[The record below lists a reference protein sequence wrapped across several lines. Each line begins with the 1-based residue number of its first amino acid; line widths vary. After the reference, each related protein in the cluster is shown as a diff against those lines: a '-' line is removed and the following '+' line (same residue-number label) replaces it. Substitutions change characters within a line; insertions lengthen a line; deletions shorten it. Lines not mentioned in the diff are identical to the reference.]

1 MQNSPLI
8 IAIDGPSGTGKSTT
22 AKKISKALGITYLDT
37 GAMYRAVTYSAIAQG
52 LRADQTVE
60 LKSLTQDIEIKFN
73 EENHI
78 IINGISREQE
88 IRTPEVSSQVS
99 YYCQSAAVREIMTTK
114 QRKFAQS
121 NSCVLDGRDIGTVVF
136 PNADFKFFLV
146 ADYKIRAVRRH
157 NELINAGV
165 NITLEEVEKNLRERD
180 ALDASREVAP
190 LKKAKDAIEIDTTQ
204 TTIEKQVTQILHHIR
219 VLPENTV
226 LSQPM

>member
-1 MQNSPLI
+1 MQNSHLI

-22 AKKISKALGITYLDT
+22 AKKISKALDITYLDT
-37 GAMYRAVTYSAIAQG
+37 GAMYRALTYSAVIKG
-52 LRADQTVE
+52 LKADQLRE
-60 LKSLTQDIEIKFN
+60 LETLTLGLEIQFNQD
-73 EENHI
+73 NHVMI
-78 IINGISREQE
+78 DGVCREKE

-99 YYCQSAAVREIMTTK
+99 YYCQSAGVRDVMTAK
-114 QRKFAQS
+114 QRQFAQS

-136 PNADFKFFLV
+136 PNAHFKFFLV
-146 ADYKIRAVRRH
+146 ADYKIRAIRRH
-157 NELINAGV
+157 NELTNAGV
-165 NITLEEVEKNLRERD
+165 KTTLVEVEKNLRERD

-219 VLPENTV
+219 VVPENTV